1 MAKGMRWMP
10 QRSVFVFTWS
20 LPLLLYYGSRSLPTE
35 KSPQL
40 QICAAIR
47 RRWKFLLNAVWK
59 LFQWR
64 LAECTCENVK
74 YSWFW
79 VLVNFL
85 SLACKNIHTIILHH
99 FWSGIFRA
107 SNVGGSTVSNL
118 SPSFVRQR
126 NPRGAHD
133 SSVVLPQ
140 ARGRRGQRL
149 RNTT

>member
-1 MAKGMRWMP
+1 MAKGTRWMP
-10 QRSVFVFTWS
+10 QRSVFVFKLS
-20 LPLLLYYGSRSLPTE
+20 FPLLLYYGSPVLPFEISPRLVQMKKARSE
-35 KSPQL
+35 KP
-40 QICAAIR
+40 I
-47 RRWKFLLNAVWK
+47 WMWK

-64 LAECTCENVK
+64 LAECTWENVK

-79 VLVNFL
+79 ILVNFL
-85 SLACKNIHTIILHH
+85 SFAWKNIHSIILHH

-133 SSVVLPQ
+133 SSVVFPQ